1 MLIPNIG
8 LLITFTGAILGTII
22 NIWLPVIFYNRAYN
36 GSSKNFELI
45 KANKEERAKRIAEGA
60 DPKVVDREDPRF
72 WTKVISW
79 VVFVIGTFIGIYG
92 LVYCI
97 MEL

>member
-36 GSSKNFELI
+36 GSPKNLELI
-45 KANKEERAKRIAEGA
+45 KAN
-60 DPKVVDREDPRF
+60 
-72 WTKVISW
+72 
-79 VVFVIGTFIGIYG
+79 
-92 LVYCI
+92 
-97 MEL
+97 